1 MFHFATTENDM
12 NIPSDRNKIFTQ
24 KLALRAEETDQVLF
38 DSRWMTVQ
46 ESAYHYRRLKQD
58 STLKVAE
65 MIIFFMLMFFGAM
78 MPFAVLAL
86 LGGIVG

>member
-1 MFHFATTENDM
+1 M
-12 NIPSDRNKIFTQ
+12 NIPSDQNKIFTR

-38 DSRWMTVQ
+38 DSHWMTVQ
-46 ESAYHYRRLKQD
+46 ETAHHYHRLKRD

-65 MIIFFMLMFFGAM
+65 LTIFFMLILFGAM
-78 MPFAVLAL
+78 MPFAILAL